1 MEVKNYDLFLRLSR
15 VLNSTLGT
23 NDGSSSWGPATTSVK
38 LLVKNENLI
47 EARSQSIVN
56 FTSNKSLDALK
67 KKFNTDGMAFIDA
80 ALKRAVEEYSTQF
93 PDKSV
98 SFVVKP
104 DTSRDDVE
112 YLSYNAHNPV
122 RRAMY
127 RVSCLVV
134 VTEKDNG

>member
-1 MEVKNYDLFLRLSR
+1 VEVKDYDLFLRLSR
-15 VLNSTLGT
+15 VANSTLGT
-23 NDGSSSWGPATTSVK
+23 NDGSSSWGPATTNVK

-56 FTSNKSLDALK
+56 FTSDKQLDALM
-67 KKFNTDGMAFIDA
+67 KKFNTEGMAFIDA
-80 ALKRAVEEYSTQF
+80 ALKRATEEYSHQF
-93 PDKSV
+93 PDKTV

-104 DTSRDDVE
+104 DTSRDNVE

-127 RVSCLVV
+127 RVSCLVE
-134 VTEKDNG
+134 VTEKDG

>member
-23 NDGSSSWGPATTSVK
+23 NDGSSSWGPATHNVK

-47 EARSQSIVN
+47 EARSQSIVS
-56 FTSNKSLDALK
+56 FTSDKTLDALK
-67 KKFNTDGMAFIDA
+67 KKFNTDGMAHIDA
-80 ALKRAVEEYSTQF
+80 ALIRATEEYAHQF
-93 PDKSV
+93 PDKTIT
-98 SFVVKP
+98 FVLRP

-127 RVSCLVV
+127 RVTCLVE
-134 VTEKDNG
+134 VTEKDG